1 MSAAPGLSLSVRRAT
16 FIGVGSMVAA
26 EPSLSA

>member
-1 MSAAPGLSLSVRRAT
+1 MLEASLLIGLRRAI
-16 FIGVGSMVAA
+16 FVGVGSMVAA

>member
-16 FIGVGSMVAA
+16 FIGVGYMVAA
-26 EPSLSA
+26 EPSL